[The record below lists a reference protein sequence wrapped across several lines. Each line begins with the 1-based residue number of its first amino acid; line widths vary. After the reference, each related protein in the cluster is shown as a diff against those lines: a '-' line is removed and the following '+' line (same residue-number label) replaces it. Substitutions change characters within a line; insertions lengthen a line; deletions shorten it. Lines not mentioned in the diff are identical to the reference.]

1 MPRTYNIDIDSYIGY
16 PISKGYVK
24 SKLQPMKGKPCA
36 VRINSYGGDVQTA
49 LDIRQQ
55 FIDHGQVT
63 AYIIGMTASAATIL
77 AMGARKVVM
86 SRYALML
93 VHPCSAAVSA
103 WGYYNKEELAKAIEQ
118 LRKTQ
123 ADLKT
128 LDRVVASIYAA
139 KVGAHNAGS
148 MAALMQEARWIGA
161 EEALHLGLIDE
172 IDPDEQQPDPAK
184 VPMTDAQRE
193 HIVACGLPVP
203 TFGMATESTEDE
215 STEDESTEAESAE
228 GESAEAESAEGKSAE
243 AESAEDNATN
253 AGNTPHTT
261 TEQQMR
267 KSIGEAV
274 RNFFETIFARAAKP
288 SCAAKPADA
297 KPQGEAKPQGA
308 AAATT
313 DDKPHNT
320 NTPIM
325 NTQTLTPA
333 TLCAKFGVAQFTAT
347 DGKVTFTI
355 EQIDALE
362 KVIKALDDE
371 KNEAEAKLN
380 AADGDTTAS
389 AKPSTEPDEGTA
401 LPGAEACDFYR
412 KYGSLI

>member
-1 MPRTYNIDIDSYIGY
+1 MPRTYHIDIDSYIGY
-16 PISKGYVK
+16 PISKGYIK

-93 VHPCSAAVSA
+93 VHPCSAAVTA

-139 KVGAHNAGS
+139 KVGEHNAGS

-184 VPMTDAQRE
+184 EPMTDAQRE

-203 TFGMATESTEDE
+203 TFGMATESTEAE
-215 STEDESTEAESAE
+215 STEPESTVANIA
-228 GESAEAESAEGKSAE
+228 
-243 AESAEDNATN
+243 N
-253 AGNTPHTT
+253 AGHT

-274 RNFFETIFARAAKP
+274 RDFFETIFARAAKP
-288 SCAAKPADA
+288 SCAAKPA
-297 KPQGEAKPQGA
+297 EAKPQGA

-325 NTQTLTPA
+325 NTQALTPA
-333 TLCAKFGVAQFTAT
+333 TLCAKLGVAHFTAT
-347 DGKVTFTI
+347 DGKVTFTTK
-355 EQIDALE
+355 QIDALE
-362 KVIKALDDE
+362 KVLKALDDE

-380 AADGDTTAS
+380 ATDGDTTNS

>member
-1 MPRTYNIDIDSYIGY
+1 MPRTYHIDIDSYIGY

-93 VHPCSAAVSA
+93 VHPCSTAVST
-103 WGYYNKEELAKAIEQ
+103 WGYYNKEELAKAIEG
-118 LRKTQ
+118 LRKAQT
-123 ADLKT
+123 DLKT

-139 KVGAHNAGS
+139 KVGDSNVGK
-148 MAALMQEARWIGA
+148 MEALMHEARWIGA
-161 EEALHLGLIDE
+161 EEALRLGLIDE
-172 IDPDEQQPDPAK
+172 IDPDEEQPDPAK
-184 VPMTDAQRE
+184 EPMTDAQRE
-193 HIVACGLPVP
+193 HIVACGLPVS
-203 TFGMATESTEDE
+203 TFGGAAGSMAA
-215 STEDESTEAESAE
+215 ESTEAASTE
-228 GESAEAESAEGKSAE
+228 GTAAASITTT
-243 AESAEDNATN
+243 AT
-253 AGNTPHTT
+253 A

-274 RNFFETIFARAAKP
+274 RDFFETIFARAAKP
-288 SCAAKPADA
+288 SCAAKPA
-297 KPQGEAKPQGA
+297 EAKPQGA

-320 NTPIM
+320 NTPTM

-333 TLCAKFGVAQFTAT
+333 TLCAKLGVAHITAT
-347 DGKVTFTI
+347 DGKVTFTT

-380 AADGDTTAS
+380 ATDGDTTSS
-389 AKPSTEPDEGTA
+389 AKPSTEADEGTA

>member
-1 MPRTYNIDIDSYIGY
+1 MPRTYHIDIDSYIGY

-24 SKLQPMKGKPCA
+24 SKLQPMKGKPCT

-93 VHPCSAAVSA
+93 VHPCSAGVSE
-103 WGYYNKEELAKAIEQ
+103 WGYYNKEELAKAIEG

-139 KVGAHNAGS
+139 KVGDSNADS
-148 MAALMQEARWIGA
+148 MAALMHEARWIGA
-161 EEALHLGLIDE
+161 EEALRLGLIDE
-172 IDPDEQQPDPAK
+172 IDPDEEQPDPAK
-184 VPMTDAQRE
+184 EPMTDAQRE

-203 TFGMATESTEDE
+203 TFSTTTANTNTSTASITTTAT
-215 STEDESTEAESAE
+215 A
-228 GESAEAESAEGKSAE
+228 
-243 AESAEDNATN
+243 
-253 AGNTPHTT
+253 

-267 KSIGEAV
+267 KTIGEAV
-274 RNFFETIFARAAKP
+274 RDFFETIFARAAKP
-288 SCAAKPADA
+288 SCAAKP
-297 KPQGEAKPQGA
+297 QGA
-308 AAATT
+308 AAA
-313 DDKPHNT
+313 DDKLHNT
-320 NTPIM
+320 NTPTM
-325 NTQTLTPA
+325 NTKTLTPA
-333 TLCAKFGVAQFTAT
+333 TLCAKLGVAHITAT
-347 DGKVTFTI
+347 DGKVTFTT

-371 KNEAEAKLN
+371 KNEAEAALN
-380 AADGDTTAS
+380 STDGDTTGS
-389 AKPSTEPDEGTA
+389 AKPSTEADEGTA

>member
-1 MPRTYNIDIDSYIGY
+1 MPRTYHIDIDSYIGY

-24 SKLQPMKGKPCA
+24 SKLQPLKGKPCT

-93 VHPCSAAVSA
+93 VHPCSTAVTN
-103 WGYYNKEELAKAIEQ
+103 WGYYNKEELAKAIER
-118 LRKTQ
+118 LRKAQ

-139 KVGAHNAGS
+139 KVGDSNVGK
-148 MAALMQEARWIGA
+148 MEALMHEARWIGA
-161 EEALHLGLIDE
+161 EEALRLGLIDE
-172 IDPDEQQPDPAK
+172 IDPDEEQPDPAK
-184 VPMTDAQRE
+184 EPMTDAQRE

-203 TFGMATESTEDE
+203 TFNTNTASTNTNTASITTTAT
-215 STEDESTEAESAE
+215 A
-228 GESAEAESAEGKSAE
+228 
-243 AESAEDNATN
+243 
-253 AGNTPHTT
+253 
-261 TEQQMR
+261 TEQQMP
-267 KSIGEAV
+267 KTIGEAV
-274 RNFFETIFARAAKP
+274 RDFFETIFARAAKP
-288 SCAAKPADA
+288 SCAAKSAEA
-297 KPQGEAKPQGA
+297 EPQGEA
-308 AAATT
+308 AATA

-333 TLCAKFGVAQFTAT
+333 TLCAKLGVAHITAT
-347 DGKVTFTI
+347 DGKVTFTT

-362 KVIKALDDE
+362 KAIKALEDE

-380 AADGDTTAS
+380 ATDGDTTGS
-389 AKPSTEPDEGTA
+389 AKPSTEADEGTA

>member
-1 MPRTYNIDIDSYIGY
+1 
-16 PISKGYVK
+16 
-24 SKLQPMKGKPCA
+24 MKGKPCT

-93 VHPCSAAVSA
+93 VHPCSAAVTN
-103 WGYYNKEELAKAIEQ
+103 WGYYNKEELAKAIER

-123 ADLKT
+123 TDLKT

-139 KVGAHNAGS
+139 KVGDSNVGK
-148 MAALMQEARWIGA
+148 MEALMHEARWIGA
-161 EEALHLGLIDE
+161 EEALRLGLIDE
-172 IDPDEQQPDPAK
+172 IDPDEEQPDPAK
-184 VPMTDAQRE
+184 EPMTDAQRE

-203 TFGMATESTEDE
+203 TFGMSAESMAA
-215 STEDESTEAESAE
+215 ESTEAGSTE
-228 GESAEAESAEGKSAE
+228 GTAA
-243 AESAEDNATN
+243 ATI
-253 AGNTPHTT
+253 TT
-261 TEQQMR
+261 TATATEQQMR
-267 KSIGEAV
+267 KTIGEAV
-274 RNFFETIFARAAKP
+274 RDFFETIFARAAKP
-288 SCAAKPADA
+288 SCAAKPA
-297 KPQGEAKPQGA
+297 EAKPQGA

-333 TLCAKFGVAQFTAT
+333 TLCAKLGVAHITAT
-347 DGKVTFTI
+347 DGKVTFTT

-380 AADGDTTAS
+380 ATDGDTTGS
-389 AKPSTEPDEGTA
+389 AKPSTEADEGTA
-401 LPGAEACDFYR
+401 LPGAEACEFYR

>member
-1 MPRTYNIDIDSYIGY
+1 MPRTYHIDIDSYIGY

-93 VHPCSAAVSA
+93 VHPCSASVST
-103 WGYYNKEELAKAIEQ
+103 WGYYNKEELAKAIEG

-123 ADLKT
+123 TDLKT

-139 KVGAHNAGS
+139 KVGDSNVGK
-148 MAALMQEARWIGA
+148 MEALMHEARWIGA
-161 EEALHLGLIDE
+161 EEALRLGLIDE

-184 VPMTDAQRE
+184 EPMTDAQRE

-203 TFGMATESTEDE
+203 TFNTNTASTNTATT
-215 STEDESTEAESAE
+215 
-228 GESAEAESAEGKSAE
+228 
-243 AESAEDNATN
+243 ATT
-253 AGNTPHTT
+253 ATAS
-261 TEQQMR
+261 EQQMR
-267 KSIGEAV
+267 KTIGEAV
-274 RNFFETIFARAAKP
+274 RDFFETIFARAAKP
-288 SCAAKPADA
+288 
-297 KPQGEAKPQGA
+297 

-313 DDKPHNT
+313 PDSKQQQVT

-325 NTQTLTPA
+325 NTKTLTPA
-333 TLCAKFGVAQFTAT
+333 TLCAKLGVAHFTAT
-347 DGKVTFTI
+347 DGKVTFTT

-380 AADGDTTAS
+380 ATDGDTTNS

>member
-86 SRYALML
+86 SRYALMR
-93 VHPCSAAVSA
+93 VHPCSAAVSTG
-103 WGYYNKEELAKAIEQ
+103 GYYNKEELAKAIDK
-118 LRKTQ
+118 LRNTQ

-139 KVGAHNAGS
+139 KVGEHNAGS
-148 MAALMQEARWIGA
+148 MEALMHEARWIGA
-161 EEALHLGLIDE
+161 EEALRLGLIDE
-172 IDPDEQQPDPAK
+172 IDPDEEQPDPAK
-184 VPMTDAQRE
+184 EPMTDAQRE

-203 TFGMATESTEDE
+203 TFGMATESTEAE
-215 STEDESTEAESAE
+215 STEPESTVADIA
-228 GESAEAESAEGKSAE
+228 
-243 AESAEDNATN
+243 N
-253 AGNTPHTT
+253 AGHTS
-261 TEQQMR
+261 EQQMR

-274 RNFFETIFARAAKP
+274 RDFFETIFARAAKP
-288 SCAAKPADA
+288 SCAAKPA
-297 KPQGEAKPQGA
+297 EAKPQGT

-333 TLCAKFGVAQFTAT
+333 TLCAKLGVAQFTAT
-347 DGKVTFTI
+347 DGKVTFTS

-380 AADGDTTAS
+380 ATDGDTTGS

>member
-93 VHPCSAAVSA
+93 VHPCSAAVST

-203 TFGMATESTEDE
+203 TFGMEAESTEDENTEAESTEDE
-215 STEDESTEAESAE
+215 STEDGNTE
-228 GESAEAESAEGKSAE
+228 GT
-243 AESAEDNATN
+243 ATN

-274 RNFFETIFARAAKP
+274 RDFFETIFARAAKP
-288 SCAAKPADA
+288 SCAAKSAEA
-297 KPQGEAKPQGA
+297 KPQGDAKPQGA

-320 NTPIM
+320 NNPVM

-333 TLCAKFGVAQFTAT
+333 TLCAKLGVAQLTAT
-347 DGKVTFTI
+347 DGKVTFTT

-362 KVIKALDDE
+362 KVIKALDDA
-371 KNEAEAKLN
+371 KADAEAKLN
-380 AADGDTTAS
+380 ATDGDTTNS
-389 AKPSTEPDEGTA
+389 AKPTTEDDEDTA

>member
-1 MPRTYNIDIDSYIGY
+1 MPRTYHIDIDSYIGY

-24 SKLQPMKGKPCA
+24 SKLQPLKGKPCT

-93 VHPCSAAVSA
+93 VHPCSTAVTN
-103 WGYYNKEELAKAIEQ
+103 WGYYNKEELAKAIEK
-118 LRKTQ
+118 LRKAQ

-139 KVGAHNAGS
+139 KVGDSNVGK
-148 MAALMQEARWIGA
+148 MEALMHEARWIGA
-161 EEALHLGLIDE
+161 EEALRLGLIDE
-172 IDPDEQQPDPAK
+172 IDPDEEQPDPAK
-184 VPMTDAQRE
+184 EPMTDAQRE

-203 TFGMATESTEDE
+203 TFNTNTASTNTNTASITTTAT
-215 STEDESTEAESAE
+215 A
-228 GESAEAESAEGKSAE
+228 
-243 AESAEDNATN
+243 
-253 AGNTPHTT
+253 

-267 KSIGEAV
+267 KTIGEAV
-274 RNFFETIFARAAKP
+274 RDFFETIFARAAKP
-288 SCAAKPADA
+288 SCAAKSA
-297 KPQGEAKPQGA
+297 EAKPQGA
-308 AAATT
+308 AAATA
-313 DDKPHNT
+313 DYKPHNT

-333 TLCAKFGVAQFTAT
+333 TLCAKLGVAHITAT
-347 DGKVTFTI
+347 DGKVTFTT

-362 KVIKALDDE
+362 KAIKALEDE

-380 AADGDTTAS
+380 ATDGDTTGS
-389 AKPSTEPDEGTA
+389 AKPSTEADEGTA

>member
-1 MPRTYNIDIDSYIGY
+1 MPRTYHIDIDSYIGY

-24 SKLQPMKGKPCA
+24 SKLQPLKGKPCT

-77 AMGARKVVM
+77 AMGAHKVVM

-93 VHPCSAAVSA
+93 VHPCSAGVSA
-103 WGYYNKEELAKAIEQ
+103 WGYYNKEELAKAIED

-139 KVGAHNAGS
+139 KVGDSNVGK
-148 MAALMQEARWIGA
+148 MEALMHEARWIGA
-161 EEALHLGLIDE
+161 EEALRLGLIDE
-172 IDPDEQQPDPAK
+172 IDPDEEQPDPAK
-184 VPMTDAQRE
+184 EPMTDAQRE

-203 TFGMATESTEDE
+203 TFNTNTASTNTNTASITTTAT
-215 STEDESTEAESAE
+215 A
-228 GESAEAESAEGKSAE
+228 
-243 AESAEDNATN
+243 
-253 AGNTPHTT
+253 

-267 KSIGEAV
+267 KTIGEAV
-274 RNFFETIFARAAKP
+274 RDFFETIFARAAKP
-288 SCAAKPADA
+288 SCAAKPA
-297 KPQGEAKPQGA
+297 EAKPQGA
-308 AAATT
+308 AAATA

-333 TLCAKFGVAQFTAT
+333 TLCAKLGVAHITAT
-347 DGKVTFTI
+347 DGKVTFTT

-362 KVIKALDDE
+362 KAIKALEDE

-380 AADGDTTAS
+380 ATDGDTTGS
-389 AKPSTEPDEGTA
+389 AKPSTEADEGTA

>member
-1 MPRTYNIDIDSYIGY
+1 MPRTYHIDIDSYIGY

-93 VHPCSAAVSA
+93 VHPCSAAVA
-103 WGYYNKEELAKAIEQ
+103 QWGYYNKEELAKAIDK

-139 KVGAHNAGS
+139 KVGAHNADK

-161 EEALHLGLIDE
+161 EEALRLGLIDE

-184 VPMTDAQRE
+184 EPMTDAQRE

-203 TFGMATESTEDE
+203 SFGMTAESMTAA
-215 STEDESTEAESAE
+215 STEAGSTE
-228 GESAEAESAEGKSAE
+228 GTAASITTT
-243 AESAEDNATN
+243 AT
-253 AGNTPHTT
+253 A

-274 RNFFETIFARAAKP
+274 RDFFETIFARAAKP
-288 SCAAKPADA
+288 SCAAKPA
-297 KPQGEAKPQGA
+297 EAKPQGA
-308 AAATT
+308 AAATA
-313 DDKPHNT
+313 DDKPHHT

-325 NTQTLTPA
+325 NTKTLTPA
-333 TLCAKFGVAQFTAT
+333 TLCAKLGVAHFTAT
-347 DGKVTFTI
+347 DGKVTFTT
-355 EQIDALE
+355 EQIDELE

-380 AADGDTTAS
+380 ATDGDTTGS

>member
-16 PISKGYVK
+16 PISKGYIK
-24 SKLQPMKGKPCA
+24 SKLQPMKGKPCT

-93 VHPCSAAVSA
+93 VHPCSATVSA
-103 WGYYNKEELAKAIEQ
+103 WGYYNKEELAKAIEG

-123 ADLKT
+123 TDLKT

-139 KVGAHNAGS
+139 KVGDSNVGK
-148 MAALMQEARWIGA
+148 MEALMHEARWIGA
-161 EEALHLGLIDE
+161 EDALRLGLIDE

-184 VPMTDAQRE
+184 EPMTDAQRE

-203 TFGMATESTEDE
+203 TFGMAA
-215 STEDESTEAESAE
+215 ESTEAESTE
-228 GESAEAESAEGKSAE
+228 PESTVANIA
-243 AESAEDNATN
+243 N
-253 AGNTPHTT
+253 AGHT

-274 RNFFETIFARAAKP
+274 RVFFETIFARAAKP
-288 SCAAKPADA
+288 SCAAKPA
-297 KPQGEAKPQGA
+297 EAKPQGA

-333 TLCAKFGVAQFTAT
+333 TLCAKLGVAHITAT
-347 DGKVTFTI
+347 DGKVTFTT
-355 EQIDALE
+355 EQINALE

-380 AADGDTTAS
+380 ATDGDTTNS
-389 AKPSTEPDEGTA
+389 AKPSTEADEGTA

>member
-1 MPRTYNIDIDSYIGY
+1 MPRTYHIDIDSYIGY

-24 SKLQPMKGKPCA
+24 SKLQPMKGKPCT

-93 VHPCSAAVSA
+93 VHPCSTTVTN
-103 WGYYNKEELAKAIEQ
+103 WGYYNKEELAKAIER
-118 LRKTQ
+118 LRKAQT
-123 ADLKT
+123 DLKT

-139 KVGAHNAGS
+139 KVGDSNVDK
-148 MAALMQEARWIGA
+148 MEALMHEARWIGA
-161 EEALHLGLIDE
+161 EEALRLGLIDE
-172 IDPDEQQPDPAK
+172 IDPDEEQPDPAK
-184 VPMTDAQRE
+184 EPMTDAQRE

-203 TFGMATESTEDE
+203 TFGMTAESMAAESTEPE
-215 STEDESTEAESAE
+215 STVANIA
-228 GESAEAESAEGKSAE
+228 
-243 AESAEDNATN
+243 N
-253 AGNTPHTT
+253 AGHT

-274 RNFFETIFARAAKP
+274 RDFFETIFARAAKP
-288 SCAAKPADA
+288 SCAAKPA
-297 KPQGEAKPQGA
+297 EAKPQGA
-308 AAATT
+308 AATT
-313 DDKPHNT
+313 DDNKQHNT
-320 NTPIM
+320 NNPIM

-333 TLCAKFGVAQFTAT
+333 TLCAKLGVAQLTAT
-347 DGKVTFTI
+347 DGKVTLTT

-362 KVIKALDDE
+362 KVIKALDDA
-371 KNEAEAKLN
+371 KADAEAQLD
-380 AADGDTTAS
+380 ATDGDTTNS
-389 AKPSTEPDEGTA
+389 AKPTTEDDEDTA

>member
-24 SKLQPMKGKPCA
+24 SKLQPMKGKPCT

-93 VHPCSAAVSA
+93 VHPCSAAVST

-203 TFGMATESTEDE
+203 TFGMEAESTEDENTEAESTEDE
-215 STEDESTEAESAE
+215 STEDGNTEAT
-228 GESAEAESAEGKSAE
+228 
-243 AESAEDNATN
+243 ATN

-274 RNFFETIFARAAKP
+274 RDFFETIFARAAKP
-288 SCAAKPADA
+288 SCAAKSAEA
-297 KPQGEAKPQGA
+297 KPQGDAKPQGA

-320 NTPIM
+320 NNPVM

-333 TLCAKFGVAQFTAT
+333 TLCAKLGVAQLTAT
-347 DGKVTFTI
+347 DGKVTFTT

-362 KVIKALDDE
+362 KVIKALDDA
-371 KNEAEAKLN
+371 KADAEAKLD
-380 AADGDTTAS
+380 ATDGDTTNS
-389 AKPSTEPDEGTA
+389 AKPTTEDDEGTA

>member
-1 MPRTYNIDIDSYIGY
+1 MPRTYHIDIDSYIGY

-24 SKLQPMKGKPCA
+24 SKLQPLKGKPCT

-93 VHPCSAAVSA
+93 VHPCSAGVLK
-103 WGYYNKEELAKAIEQ
+103 WGYYNKEELANAIED

-139 KVGAHNAGS
+139 KVGDSNVGK
-148 MAALMQEARWIGA
+148 MEALMHEARWIGA
-161 EEALHLGLIDE
+161 EEALRLGLIDE
-172 IDPDEQQPDPAK
+172 IDPDEEQPDPAK
-184 VPMTDAQRE
+184 EPMTDAQRE

-203 TFGMATESTEDE
+203 TFNTNTASTNTNTASITTTAT
-215 STEDESTEAESAE
+215 A
-228 GESAEAESAEGKSAE
+228 
-243 AESAEDNATN
+243 
-253 AGNTPHTT
+253 

-267 KSIGEAV
+267 KTIGEAV
-274 RNFFETIFARAAKP
+274 RDFFETIFARAAKP
-288 SCAAKPADA
+288 SCAAKP
-297 KPQGEAKPQGA
+297 QGA
-308 AAATT
+308 AAATA

-325 NTQTLTPA
+325 NTQTITPA
-333 TLCAKFGVAQFTAT
+333 TLCAKLGVAHITAT
-347 DGKVTFTI
+347 DGKVTFTT

-362 KVIKALDDE
+362 KAIKALVDE

-380 AADGDTTAS
+380 ATDGDTTGS
-389 AKPSTEPDEGTA
+389 AKPSTEADEGTA
-401 LPGAEACDFYR
+401 LPRRATFTASTAASFNQ
-412 KYGSLI
+412 LINS

>member
-24 SKLQPMKGKPCA
+24 CKLQPMKGKPCA

-93 VHPCSAAVSA
+93 VHPCSAAVST
-103 WGYYNKEELAKAIEQ
+103 WGYYNKEELAKAIEG

-123 ADLKT
+123 TDLKT

-139 KVGAHNAGS
+139 KVGEHNAGS
-148 MAALMQEARWIGA
+148 MEALMHEARWIGA
-161 EEALHLGLIDE
+161 EEALRLGLIDE
-172 IDPDEQQPDPAK
+172 IDPDEEQPDPAK
-184 VPMTDAQRE
+184 EPMTDAQRE

-203 TFGMATESTEDE
+203 TFGMTA
-215 STEDESTEAESAE
+215 ESTEAESTE
-228 GESAEAESAEGKSAE
+228 PESTVANIA
-243 AESAEDNATN
+243 N
-253 AGNTPHTT
+253 AGHT

-274 RNFFETIFARAAKP
+274 RDFFETIFARAAKP
-288 SCAAKPADA
+288 SCAAKPA
-297 KPQGEAKPQGA
+297 EAKPQGA

-333 TLCAKFGVAQFTAT
+333 TLCAKLGVAHFTAT
-347 DGKVTFTI
+347 DGNVTFTT

-380 AADGDTTAS
+380 ATDGDTTGS
-389 AKPSTEPDEGTA
+389 AKPSTEADEGTA

>member
-1 MPRTYNIDIDSYIGY
+1 MPRTYHIDIDSYIGY

-24 SKLQPMKGKPCA
+24 SKLQPMKGKPCT

-93 VHPCSAAVSA
+93 VHPCSAGVSE
-103 WGYYNKEELAKAIEQ
+103 WGYYNKEELAKAIEG

-139 KVGAHNAGS
+139 KVGDSNADS
-148 MAALMQEARWIGA
+148 MAALMHEARWIGA
-161 EEALHLGLIDE
+161 EEALRLGLIDE
-172 IDPDEQQPDPAK
+172 IDPDEEQPDPAK
-184 VPMTDAQRE
+184 EPMTDAQRE

-203 TFGMATESTEDE
+203 TFSTTTANTNTSTASITTTAT
-215 STEDESTEAESAE
+215 A
-228 GESAEAESAEGKSAE
+228 
-243 AESAEDNATN
+243 
-253 AGNTPHTT
+253 

-267 KSIGEAV
+267 KTIGEAA
-274 RNFFETIFARAAKP
+274 RDFFETIFARAAKP
-288 SCAAKPADA
+288 SCAAKP
-297 KPQGEAKPQGA
+297 QGA
-308 AAATT
+308 AAA

-320 NTPIM
+320 NTQTM
-325 NTQTLTPA
+325 NTKTLTPA
-333 TLCAKFGVAQFTAT
+333 TLCAKLGVAHITAT
-347 DGKVTFTI
+347 DGKVTFTT

-371 KNEAEAKLN
+371 KNEAEAALN
-380 AADGDTTAS
+380 STDGDTTGS
-389 AKPSTEPDEGTA
+389 AKPSTEADEGTA

-412 KYGSLI
+412 KYGFLI

>member
-203 TFGMATESTEDE
+203 TFGMEAENTEDESTEAE
-215 STEDESTEAESAE
+215 STEDESTEAP
-228 GESAEAESAEGKSAE
+228 
-243 AESAEDNATN
+243 ATN

-261 TEQQMR
+261 PEQQMR

-274 RNFFETIFARAAKP
+274 RDFFETIFARAAKP
-288 SCAAKPADA
+288 SCAAKPA
-297 KPQGEAKPQGA
+297 EAKPQGA

-333 TLCAKFGVAQFTAT
+333 TLCAKLGVAQLTAT
-347 DGKVTFTI
+347 DGKVTLTT
-355 EQIDALE
+355 EQIEALE
-362 KVIKALDDE
+362 KVIKALDDA
-371 KNEAEAKLN
+371 KADAEAQLD
-380 AADGDTTAS
+380 ATDGDTTNS
-389 AKPSTEPDEGTA
+389 AKPTTEDDEETA

>member
-1 MPRTYNIDIDSYIGY
+1 MPRTYHIDIDSYIGY

-24 SKLQPMKGKPCA
+24 SKLQPLKGKPCA

-93 VHPCSAAVSA
+93 VHPCSTAVTN
-103 WGYYNKEELAKAIEQ
+103 WGYYNKEELAKAIEK
-118 LRKTQ
+118 LRKAQ

-139 KVGAHNAGS
+139 KVGDSNVGK
-148 MAALMQEARWIGA
+148 MEALMHEARWIGA
-161 EEALHLGLIDE
+161 EEALRLGLIDE
-172 IDPDEQQPDPAK
+172 IDPDEEQPDPAK
-184 VPMTDAQRE
+184 EPMTDAQRE

-203 TFGMATESTEDE
+203 TFNTNTASTNTNTASITTTAT
-215 STEDESTEAESAE
+215 A
-228 GESAEAESAEGKSAE
+228 
-243 AESAEDNATN
+243 
-253 AGNTPHTT
+253 
-261 TEQQMR
+261 TEQQMP
-267 KSIGEAV
+267 KTIGEAV
-274 RNFFETIFARAAKP
+274 RDFFETIFARAAKP
-288 SCAAKPADA
+288 SCAAKSAEA
-297 KPQGEAKPQGA
+297 EPQGEA
-308 AAATT
+308 AATAE
-313 DDKPHNT
+313 DKPHNT

-333 TLCAKFGVAQFTAT
+333 TLCAKLGVAHITAT
-347 DGKVTFTI
+347 DGKVTFTT

-362 KVIKALDDE
+362 KAIKALEDE

-380 AADGDTTAS
+380 AADGDTTGS
-389 AKPSTEPDEGTA
+389 AKPSTEADEGTA

>member
-24 SKLQPMKGKPCA
+24 CKLQPMKGKPCA

-93 VHPCSAAVSA
+93 VHPCSAAVST
-103 WGYYNKEELAKAIEQ
+103 WGYYNKEELAKAIEG

-123 ADLKT
+123 TDLKT

-139 KVGAHNAGS
+139 KVGEHNAGS
-148 MAALMQEARWIGA
+148 MEALMHEARWIGA
-161 EEALHLGLIDE
+161 EEALRLGLIDE
-172 IDPDEQQPDPAK
+172 IDPDEEQPDPAK
-184 VPMTDAQRE
+184 EPMTDAQRE

-203 TFGMATESTEDE
+203 TFGMTA
-215 STEDESTEAESAE
+215 ESTEAESTE
-228 GESAEAESAEGKSAE
+228 PESTVANIA
-243 AESAEDNATN
+243 N
-253 AGNTPHTT
+253 AGHT

-267 KSIGEAV
+267 KTIGEAV
-274 RNFFETIFARAAKP
+274 RDFFETIFARAAKP
-288 SCAAKPADA
+288 SCAAKPA
-297 KPQGEAKPQGA
+297 EAKPQGA

-333 TLCAKFGVAQFTAT
+333 TLCAKLGVAHITAT
-347 DGKVTFTI
+347 DGKVTFTT

-380 AADGDTTAS
+380 ATDGDTTNS
-389 AKPSTEPDEGTA
+389 AKPSTEADEGTA

>member
-24 SKLQPMKGKPCA
+24 SKLQPMKGKPCT

-93 VHPCSAAVSA
+93 VHPCSAAVSK
-103 WGYYNKEELAKAIEQ
+103 WGYYNKEELAKAIED

-203 TFGMATESTEDE
+203 TFGMEA
-215 STEDESTEAESAE
+215 ESTEAEST
-228 GESAEAESAEGKSAE
+228 EAESTEGTT
-243 AESAEDNATN
+243 ATN

-274 RNFFETIFARAAKP
+274 RDFFETIFARAAKP
-288 SCAAKPADA
+288 SCAAKPA
-297 KPQGEAKPQGA
+297 EAKPQGA

-313 DDKPHNT
+313 ADKPHNT
-320 NTPIM
+320 NNPVM

-333 TLCAKFGVAQFTAT
+333 TLCAKLGVAQLTAT
-347 DGKVTFTI
+347 DGKVTLTT

-380 AADGDTTAS
+380 ATDGDTTGS
-389 AKPSTEPDEGTA
+389 VKPSTEADEGTA

>member
-1 MPRTYNIDIDSYIGY
+1 MPRTYHIDIDSYIGY

-24 SKLQPMKGKPCA
+24 SKLQPLKGKPCA

-93 VHPCSAAVSA
+93 VHPCSAGVSK
-103 WGYYNKEELAKAIEQ
+103 WGYYNKEELAQAIED

-139 KVGAHNAGS
+139 KVGDSNVGK
-148 MAALMQEARWIGA
+148 MEALMHEARWIGA
-161 EEALHLGLIDE
+161 EEALRLGLIDE
-172 IDPDEQQPDPAK
+172 IDPDEEQPDPAK
-184 VPMTDAQRE
+184 EPMTDAQRE

-203 TFGMATESTEDE
+203 TFNTNTASTNTNTASITTTAT
-215 STEDESTEAESAE
+215 A
-228 GESAEAESAEGKSAE
+228 
-243 AESAEDNATN
+243 
-253 AGNTPHTT
+253 
-261 TEQQMR
+261 TEQQMP
-267 KSIGEAV
+267 KTIGEAV
-274 RNFFETIFARAAKP
+274 RDFFETIFARAAKP
-288 SCAAKPADA
+288 SCAAKSAEA
-297 KPQGEAKPQGA
+297 EPQGEA
-308 AAATT
+308 AATA

-333 TLCAKFGVAQFTAT
+333 TLCAKLGVAHITAT
-347 DGKVTFTI
+347 DGKVTFTT

-362 KVIKALDDE
+362 KAIKALEDE

-380 AADGDTTAS
+380 AADGDTTGS
-389 AKPSTEPDEGTA
+389 AKPSTEADEGTA

>member
-1 MPRTYNIDIDSYIGY
+1 MPRTYHIDIDSYIGY

-24 SKLQPMKGKPCA
+24 CKLQPMKGKPCN

-93 VHPCSAAVSA
+93 VHPCSAGVSA
-103 WGYYNKEELAKAIEQ
+103 WGYYNKEELAKAIEG

-123 ADLKT
+123 TDLKT

-139 KVGAHNAGS
+139 KVGDSNVGK
-148 MAALMQEARWIGA
+148 MEALMHEARWIGA
-161 EEALHLGLIDE
+161 EEALRLGLIDE

-203 TFGMATESTEDE
+203 SFGMAAGSMTAGSTEDE
-215 STEDESTEAESAE
+215 NTEADNSAV
-228 GESAEAESAEGKSAE
+228 
-243 AESAEDNATN
+243 
-253 AGNTPHTT
+253 NTVANTT

-274 RNFFETIFARAAKP
+274 RDFFETIFARAAKP
-288 SCAAKPADA
+288 SCAAKP
-297 KPQGEAKPQGA
+297 QGA
-308 AAATT
+308 AAAAT
-313 DDKPHNT
+313 DSKQQHSN
-320 NTPIM
+320 NPIM

-333 TLCAKFGVAQFTAT
+333 TLCAKLGVAHITAT
-347 DGKVTFTI
+347 DGKVTFTT

-362 KVIKALDDE
+362 KVIKALDDA
-371 KNEAEAKLN
+371 KADAEAKLN
-380 AADGDTTAS
+380 AADGDTTGS
-389 AKPSTEPDEGTA
+389 AKPSTEADEGTA

-412 KYGSLI
+412 KFGSLI

>member
-1 MPRTYNIDIDSYIGY
+1 MPRTYHIDIDSYIGY

-24 SKLQPMKGKPCA
+24 SKLQPMKGKPCT

-93 VHPCSAAVSA
+93 VHPCSAGVSA
-103 WGYYNKEELAKAIEQ
+103 WGYYNKEELAKAIERM
-118 LRKTQ
+118 RKTQ

-139 KVGAHNAGS
+139 KVGDSNVGK
-148 MAALMQEARWIGA
+148 MEALMHEARWIGA
-161 EEALHLGLIDE
+161 EEALRLGLIDE

-184 VPMTDAQRE
+184 EPMTDAQRE

-203 TFGMATESTEDE
+203 TFGMAAESMTAA
-215 STEDESTEAESAE
+215 STEAGSTE
-228 GESAEAESAEGKSAE
+228 GTA
-243 AESAEDNATN
+243 ATI
-253 AGNTPHTT
+253 TT
-261 TEQQMR
+261 TATATEQQMR

-274 RNFFETIFARAAKP
+274 RVFFETIFARAAKP
-288 SCAAKPADA
+288 SCAAKP
-297 KPQGEAKPQGA
+297 QGA
-308 AAATT
+308 AAATD
-313 DDKPHNT
+313 DDKQHHT
-320 NTPIM
+320 NTPTM
-325 NTQTLTPA
+325 NTKTLTPA
-333 TLCAKFGVAQFTAT
+333 TLCAKLGVAHITAT
-347 DGKVTFTI
+347 DGKVTFTT
-355 EQIDALE
+355 EQIDELE

-380 AADGDTTAS
+380 ATDGDTTGS
-389 AKPSTEPDEGTA
+389 AKPSTEADEGTA

>member
-1 MPRTYNIDIDSYIGY
+1 MPRTYHIDIDSYIGY

-24 SKLQPMKGKPCA
+24 SKLQPLKGKPCT

-77 AMGARKVVM
+77 AMGAHKVVM

-93 VHPCSAAVSA
+93 VHPCSTAVTN
-103 WGYYNKEELAKAIEQ
+103 WGYYNKEELAKAIER

-139 KVGAHNAGS
+139 KVGDSNVGK
-148 MAALMQEARWIGA
+148 MEALMHEARWIGA
-161 EEALHLGLIDE
+161 EEALRLGLIDE
-172 IDPDEQQPDPAK
+172 IDPDEEQPDPAK
-184 VPMTDAQRE
+184 EPMTDAQRE

-203 TFGMATESTEDE
+203 TFNTNTASTNTNTASITTTAT
-215 STEDESTEAESAE
+215 A
-228 GESAEAESAEGKSAE
+228 
-243 AESAEDNATN
+243 
-253 AGNTPHTT
+253 

-267 KSIGEAV
+267 KTIGEAV
-274 RNFFETIFARAAKP
+274 RDFFETIFARAAKP
-288 SCAAKPADA
+288 SCAAKPA
-297 KPQGEAKPQGA
+297 EAKPQGA

-313 DDKPHNT
+313 DYKPHNT

-333 TLCAKFGVAQFTAT
+333 TLCAKLGVAHITAT
-347 DGKVTFTI
+347 DGKVTFTT

-362 KVIKALDDE
+362 KAIKALDDE

-380 AADGDTTAS
+380 ATDGDTTGS
-389 AKPSTEPDEGTA
+389 AKPSTEADEGTA

>member
-16 PISKGYVK
+16 PISKGYIK
-24 SKLQPMKGKPCA
+24 SKLQPMKGKPCT

-63 AYIIGMTASAATIL
+63 AYIIGMTASSATIL

-93 VHPCSAAVSA
+93 VHPCSASVSA
-103 WGYYNKEELAKAIEQ
+103 WGYYNKEELAKAIEG

-139 KVGAHNAGS
+139 KVGDSNVGK
-148 MAALMQEARWIGA
+148 MEALMQETRWIGA
-161 EEALHLGLIDE
+161 EEALRLGLIDE

-203 TFGMATESTEDE
+203 TFGMEAESTEDE
-215 STEDESTEAESAE
+215 STEDESTEDGSTEDGSTENEST
-228 GESAEAESAEGKSAE
+228 EAEST
-243 AESAEDNATN
+243 EDNATN

-274 RNFFETIFARAAKP
+274 RDFFETIFARAAKP
-288 SCAAKPADA
+288 SCAAKPQGKAKANDA
-297 KPQGEAKPQGA
+297 T
-308 AAATT
+308 ATN
-313 DDKPHNT
+313 DQQQKAT
-320 NTPIM
+320 NIM

-333 TLCAKFGVAQFTAT
+333 TLCAKLGVAQFTAT
-347 DGKVTFTI
+347 DGKVTFTT

-362 KVIKALDDE
+362 KVIKALDDA
-371 KNEAEAKLN
+371 KADAEAKLD
-380 AADGDTTAS
+380 ATDGDTTNS
-389 AKPSTEPDEGTA
+389 AKPTTEDDEDTA

>member
-1 MPRTYNIDIDSYIGY
+1 MPRTYHIDIDSYIGY

-24 SKLQPMKGKPCA
+24 SKLQPLKGKPCT

-77 AMGARKVVM
+77 AMGAHKVVM

-93 VHPCSAAVSA
+93 VHPCSTAVTN
-103 WGYYNKEELAKAIEQ
+103 WGYYNKEELAKAIEK
-118 LRKTQ
+118 LRKAQ

-139 KVGAHNAGS
+139 KVGDSNVGK
-148 MAALMQEARWIGA
+148 MEALMHEARWIGA
-161 EEALHLGLIDE
+161 EEALRLGLIDE
-172 IDPDEQQPDPAK
+172 IDPDEEQPDPAK
-184 VPMTDAQRE
+184 EPMTDAQRE

-203 TFGMATESTEDE
+203 TFGMAAGSMEA
-215 STEDESTEAESAE
+215 ESTEAAST
-228 GESAEAESAEGKSAE
+228 EAPAASITTT
-243 AESAEDNATN
+243 AT
-253 AGNTPHTT
+253 A

-267 KSIGEAV
+267 KTIGEAV
-274 RNFFETIFARAAKP
+274 RDFFETIFARAAKP
-288 SCAAKPADA
+288 SCA
-297 KPQGEAKPQGA
+297 AKPQGA

-333 TLCAKFGVAQFTAT
+333 TLCAKLGVAHITAT
-347 DGKVTFTI
+347 DGKVTFTT

-362 KVIKALDDE
+362 KAIKALEDE

-380 AADGDTTAS
+380 ATDGDTTGS
-389 AKPSTEPDEGTA
+389 AKPSTEADEGTA

>member
-1 MPRTYNIDIDSYIGY
+1 MPRTYHIDIDSYIGY

-24 SKLQPMKGKPCA
+24 SKLQPLKGKPCT

-93 VHPCSAAVSA
+93 VHPCSTAVTN
-103 WGYYNKEELAKAIEQ
+103 WGYYNKEELAEAIEK

-139 KVGAHNAGS
+139 KVGDSNVGK
-148 MAALMQEARWIGA
+148 MEALMHEARWIGA
-161 EEALHLGLIDE
+161 EEALRLGLIDE
-172 IDPDEQQPDPAK
+172 IDPDEEQPDPAK
-184 VPMTDAQRE
+184 EPMTDAQRE

-203 TFGMATESTEDE
+203 TFNTNTASTNTNTASITTTAT
-215 STEDESTEAESAE
+215 A
-228 GESAEAESAEGKSAE
+228 
-243 AESAEDNATN
+243 
-253 AGNTPHTT
+253 

-267 KSIGEAV
+267 KTIGEAV
-274 RNFFETIFARAAKP
+274 RDFFETIFARAAKP
-288 SCAAKPADA
+288 SCAAKSA
-297 KPQGEAKPQGA
+297 EAKPQGA
-308 AAATT
+308 AAATA

-333 TLCAKFGVAQFTAT
+333 TLCAKLGVAHITAT
-347 DGKVTFTI
+347 DGKVTFTT

-362 KVIKALDDE
+362 KAIKALEDE

-380 AADGDTTAS
+380 ATDGDTTGS
-389 AKPSTEPDEGTA
+389 AKPSTEADEGTA

>member
-1 MPRTYNIDIDSYIGY
+1 MPRTYHIDIDSYIGY

-93 VHPCSAAVSA
+93 VHPCSAGVSA
-103 WGYYNKEELAKAIEQ
+103 WGYYNKEELAKAIEG

-139 KVGAHNAGS
+139 KVGNGNADS
-148 MAALMQEARWIGA
+148 MAALMKEARWIGA
-161 EEALHLGLIDE
+161 EEALRLGLIDE

-184 VPMTDAQRE
+184 EPMTDAQRE

-203 TFGMATESTEDE
+203 SFGMTAESMTAA
-215 STEDESTEAESAE
+215 STEAGSTE
-228 GESAEAESAEGKSAE
+228 GTA
-243 AESAEDNATN
+243 ATI
-253 AGNTPHTT
+253 TT
-261 TEQQMR
+261 TATATEQQMR

-274 RNFFETIFARAAKP
+274 RVFFETIFARAAKP
-288 SCAAKPADA
+288 SCAAKP
-297 KPQGEAKPQGA
+297 QGA
-308 AAATT
+308 AAATA

-320 NTPIM
+320 PIM
-325 NTQTLTPA
+325 NTKTLTPA
-333 TLCAKFGVAQFTAT
+333 TLCAKLGVAHFTAT
-347 DGKVTFTI
+347 DGKVTFTT

-362 KVIKALDDE
+362 KVIKALDDD
-371 KNEAEAKLN
+371 KNEAEAAL
-380 AADGDTTAS
+380 AATDGDTTDS

>member
-1 MPRTYNIDIDSYIGY
+1 MPRTYHIDIDSYIGY

-24 SKLQPMKGKPCA
+24 SKLQPLKGRPCT

-63 AYIIGMTASAATIL
+63 AYIIGMTASAAAIL

-93 VHPCSAAVSA
+93 VHPCSAAVTN
-103 WGYYNKEELAKAIEQ
+103 WGYYNKEELAKAIER

-123 ADLKT
+123 TDLKT

-139 KVGAHNAGS
+139 KVGDSNVGK
-148 MAALMQEARWIGA
+148 MEALMHEARWIGA
-161 EEALHLGLIDE
+161 EEALRLGLIDE

-184 VPMTDAQRE
+184 KPMTDAQRE

-203 TFGMATESTEDE
+203 TFGMAAENTEAASTEG
-215 STEDESTEAESAE
+215 TAA
-228 GESAEAESAEGKSAE
+228 
-243 AESAEDNATN
+243 ATI
-253 AGNTPHTT
+253 TT
-261 TEQQMR
+261 TATATEQQMR
-267 KSIGEAV
+267 KTIGEAV
-274 RNFFETIFARAAKP
+274 RDFFETIFARAAKP
-288 SCAAKPADA
+288 SCAAKPA
-297 KPQGEAKPQGA
+297 EAKPQGA
-308 AAATT
+308 AAATA
-313 DDKPHNT
+313 DDKSHNT

-333 TLCAKFGVAQFTAT
+333 TLCAKLGVAHITAT
-347 DGKVTFTI
+347 DGKVTFTT

-380 AADGDTTAS
+380 ATDGDTTGS

-401 LPGAEACDFYR
+401 LPGAEACEFYR

>member
-103 WGYYNKEELAKAIEQ
+103 WGYYNKEELAKAIER

-203 TFGMATESTEDE
+203 TFGM
-215 STEDESTEAESAE
+215 EDESTEAN
-228 GESAEAESAEGKSAE
+228 
-243 AESAEDNATN
+243 NATN

-274 RNFFETIFARAAKP
+274 RDFFETIFARAAKP
-288 SCAAKPADA
+288 SCAAKPA
-297 KPQGEAKPQGA
+297 EAKPQGT

-333 TLCAKFGVAQFTAT
+333 TLCAKLGVAQLTAT
-347 DGKVTFTI
+347 DGKVTLTT
-355 EQIDALE
+355 EQIEALE
-362 KVIKALDDE
+362 KVIKALDDA
-371 KNEAEAKLN
+371 KADAEAKL
-380 AADGDTTAS
+380 AATDGDTTNS
-389 AKPSTEPDEGTA
+389 AKPTTEDDEDTA

>member
-1 MPRTYNIDIDSYIGY
+1 MPRTYHIDIDSYIGY

-93 VHPCSAAVSA
+93 VHPCSAGVSA
-103 WGYYNKEELAKAIEQ
+103 WGYYNKEELAKAIEG

-139 KVGAHNAGS
+139 KVGDSNVGK
-148 MAALMQEARWIGA
+148 MEALMHEARWIGA
-161 EEALHLGLIDE
+161 EEALRLGLIDE

-184 VPMTDAQRE
+184 EPMTDAQRE

-203 TFGMATESTEDE
+203 TFNTNTASTNTSTATI
-215 STEDESTEAESAE
+215 
-228 GESAEAESAEGKSAE
+228 
-243 AESAEDNATN
+243 
-253 AGNTPHTT
+253 TT
-261 TEQQMR
+261 TATASDQQMR

-274 RNFFETIFARAAKP
+274 RDFFETIFARAAKP
-288 SCAAKPADA
+288 SCAAKP
-297 KPQGEAKPQGA
+297 QGA
-308 AAATT
+308 AAATA
-313 DDKPHNT
+313 DDKPHHT

-325 NTQTLTPA
+325 NTKTLTPA
-333 TLCAKFGVAQFTAT
+333 TLCAKLGVAQLTAT
-347 DGKVTFTI
+347 DGKVTFTT
-355 EQIDALE
+355 EQIEALE

-371 KNEAEAKLN
+371 KNEAEANLN
-380 AADGDTTAS
+380 AADGDTTGS
-389 AKPSTEPDEGTA
+389 AKPSTEADEGTA

>member
-1 MPRTYNIDIDSYIGY
+1 MPRTYHIDIDSYIGY

-24 SKLQPMKGKPCA
+24 CKLQPLKGKPCA

-93 VHPCSAAVSA
+93 VHPCSTGVSA
-103 WGYYNKEELAKAIEQ
+103 WGYYNKEELAKAIEG

-123 ADLKT
+123 ADLQT

-139 KVGAHNAGS
+139 KVGDSNVGK
-148 MAALMQEARWIGA
+148 MEALMHEARWIGA
-161 EEALHLGLIDE
+161 EEALRLGLIDE
-172 IDPDEQQPDPAK
+172 IDPDEEQPDPAK
-184 VPMTDAQRE
+184 EPMTDAQRE

-203 TFGMATESTEDE
+203 TFGMSAGSMAAG
-215 STEDESTEAESAE
+215 STEAAST
-228 GESAEAESAEGKSAE
+228 EATAA
-243 AESAEDNATN
+243 ATI
-253 AGNTPHTT
+253 TT
-261 TEQQMR
+261 TATATEQQMR
-267 KSIGEAV
+267 KTIGEAV
-274 RNFFETIFARAAKP
+274 RDFFETIFARAAKP
-288 SCAAKPADA
+288 SCAAKPAA
-297 KPQGEAKPQGA
+297 AKPQGA

-325 NTQTLTPA
+325 NTQPLTPA
-333 TLCAKFGVAQFTAT
+333 TLCAKLGVAHFTAT
-347 DGKVTFTI
+347 DGKVTFTT

-380 AADGDTTAS
+380 ATDGDTTGS
-389 AKPSTEPDEGTA
+389 AKPSTEADEGTA

-412 KYGSLI
+412 KFGSLI

>member
-1 MPRTYNIDIDSYIGY
+1 MPRTYHIDIDSYIGY
-16 PISKGYVK
+16 PISKGYIK
-24 SKLQPMKGKPCA
+24 SKLQPLKGKPCT

-93 VHPCSAAVSA
+93 VHPCSDWVSK
-103 WGYYNKEELAKAIEQ
+103 WGYYNKEELAKAIED

-139 KVGAHNAGS
+139 KVGDSNVGK
-148 MAALMQEARWIGA
+148 MEALMHEARWIGA
-161 EEALHLGLIDE
+161 EEALRLGLIDE
-172 IDPDEQQPDPAK
+172 IDPDEEQPDPAK
-184 VPMTDAQRE
+184 EPMTDAQRE

-203 TFGMATESTEDE
+203 TFNTDTASTNTNTASITTTAT
-215 STEDESTEAESAE
+215 A
-228 GESAEAESAEGKSAE
+228 
-243 AESAEDNATN
+243 
-253 AGNTPHTT
+253 

-267 KSIGEAV
+267 KTIGEAV
-274 RNFFETIFARAAKP
+274 RDFFETIFARAAKP
-288 SCAAKPADA
+288 SCAAKSA
-297 KPQGEAKPQGA
+297 EAKPQGA

-333 TLCAKFGVAQFTAT
+333 TLCAKLGVAHITAT
-347 DGKVTFTI
+347 DGKVTFTT

-362 KVIKALDDE
+362 KAIKALEDE

-380 AADGDTTAS
+380 ATDGDTTGS
-389 AKPSTEPDEGTA
+389 AKPSTEADEGTA

>member
-1 MPRTYNIDIDSYIGY
+1 MPRTYHIDIDSYIGY

-24 SKLQPMKGKPCA
+24 SKLQPLKGKPCA

-93 VHPCSAAVSA
+93 VHPCSTAVTN
-103 WGYYNKEELAKAIEQ
+103 WGYYNKEELAKAIEK
-118 LRKTQ
+118 LRKAQ

-139 KVGAHNAGS
+139 KVGDSNVGK
-148 MAALMQEARWIGA
+148 MEALMHEARWIGA
-161 EEALHLGLIDE
+161 EEALRLGLIDE
-172 IDPDEQQPDPAK
+172 IDPDEEQPDPAK
-184 VPMTDAQRE
+184 EPMTDAQRE

-203 TFGMATESTEDE
+203 TFNTNTASTNTNTASITTTAT
-215 STEDESTEAESAE
+215 A
-228 GESAEAESAEGKSAE
+228 
-243 AESAEDNATN
+243 
-253 AGNTPHTT
+253 
-261 TEQQMR
+261 TEQQMP
-267 KSIGEAV
+267 KTIGEAV
-274 RNFFETIFARAAKP
+274 RDFFETIFARAAKP
-288 SCAAKPADA
+288 SCAAKSAEA
-297 KPQGEAKPQGA
+297 EPQGEA
-308 AAATT
+308 AATA

-333 TLCAKFGVAQFTAT
+333 TLCAKLGVAHITAT
-347 DGKVTFTI
+347 DGKVTFTT

-362 KVIKALDDE
+362 KAIKALEDE

-380 AADGDTTAS
+380 ATDGDTTGS
-389 AKPSTEPDEGTA
+389 AKPSTEADEGTA

-412 KYGSLI
+412 KYGFLI

>member
-1 MPRTYNIDIDSYIGY
+1 MPRTYHIDIDSYIGY

-24 SKLQPMKGKPCA
+24 SKLQPLMGKPCT
-36 VRINSYGGDVQTA
+36 VRINSCGGDVQTA

-93 VHPCSAAVSA
+93 VHPCSSTVFN
-103 WGYYNKEELAKAIEQ
+103 WGYYNKEELAKAIEK
-118 LRKTQ
+118 LRKAQ

-139 KVGAHNAGS
+139 KVGDSNVGK
-148 MAALMQEARWIGA
+148 MEALMHEARWIGA
-161 EEALHLGLIDE
+161 EEALRLGLIDE
-172 IDPDEQQPDPAK
+172 IDPDEEQPDPAK
-184 VPMTDAQRE
+184 EPMTDAQRE

-203 TFGMATESTEDE
+203 TFNTNTASTNTNTASITTTAT
-215 STEDESTEAESAE
+215 A
-228 GESAEAESAEGKSAE
+228 
-243 AESAEDNATN
+243 
-253 AGNTPHTT
+253 

-267 KSIGEAV
+267 KTIGEAV
-274 RNFFETIFARAAKP
+274 RDFFETIFARAAKP
-288 SCAAKPADA
+288 SCAAKPA
-297 KPQGEAKPQGA
+297 EAKPQGA
-308 AAATT
+308 AAATA
-313 DDKPHNT
+313 DYKPHNT

-333 TLCAKFGVAQFTAT
+333 TLCAKLGVAHITAT
-347 DGKVTFTI
+347 DGKVTFTT

-362 KVIKALDDE
+362 KAIKALDDE

-380 AADGDTTAS
+380 ATDGDTTGS
-389 AKPSTEPDEGTA
+389 AKPSTEADEGTA

>member
-1 MPRTYNIDIDSYIGY
+1 MPRTYHIDIDSYIGY

-77 AMGARKVVM
+77 AMGAHKVVM

-93 VHPCSAAVSA
+93 VHPCSAAVTN
-103 WGYYNKEELAKAIEQ
+103 WGYYNKEELAKAIER
-118 LRKTQ
+118 LRKAQT
-123 ADLKT
+123 DLKT
-128 LDRVVASIYAA
+128 LDRVVASIYAT
-139 KVGAHNAGS
+139 KVGDSNVGK
-148 MAALMQEARWIGA
+148 MEALMHEARWIGA
-161 EEALHLGLIDE
+161 EEALRLGLIDE
-172 IDPDEQQPDPAK
+172 IDPDEEQPDPAK
-184 VPMTDAQRE
+184 EPMTDAQRE

-203 TFGMATESTEDE
+203 TFGMAAGSMAAA
-215 STEDESTEAESAE
+215 STEAGSTEAGSTE
-228 GESAEAESAEGKSAE
+228 GTAAASITTT
-243 AESAEDNATN
+243 AT
-253 AGNTPHTT
+253 A

-267 KSIGEAV
+267 KTIGEAV
-274 RNFFETIFARAAKP
+274 RDFFETIFARAAKP
-288 SCAAKPADA
+288 SCA
-297 KPQGEAKPQGA
+297 AKPQGA

-333 TLCAKFGVAQFTAT
+333 TLCAKLGVAHITAT
-347 DGKVTFTI
+347 DGKVTFTT

-380 AADGDTTAS
+380 ATDGDTTGS
-389 AKPSTEPDEGTA
+389 AKPSTEADEGTA

>member
-1 MPRTYNIDIDSYIGY
+1 MPRTYHIDIDSYIGY

-24 SKLQPMKGKPCA
+24 SKLQPMKGKPCT

-93 VHPCSAAVSA
+93 VHPCSAAVTN
-103 WGYYNKEELAKAIEQ
+103 WGYYNKEELAKAIER

-123 ADLKT
+123 TDLKT

-139 KVGAHNAGS
+139 KVGDSNVGK
-148 MAALMQEARWIGA
+148 MEALMHEARWIGA
-161 EEALHLGLIDE
+161 EEALRLGLIDE
-172 IDPDEQQPDPAK
+172 IDPDEEQPDPAK
-184 VPMTDAQRE
+184 EPMTDAQRE

-203 TFGMATESTEDE
+203 TFGMSAESMAA
-215 STEDESTEAESAE
+215 ESTEAGSTE
-228 GESAEAESAEGKSAE
+228 GTAA
-243 AESAEDNATN
+243 ATI
-253 AGNTPHTT
+253 TT
-261 TEQQMR
+261 TATATEQQMR
-267 KSIGEAV
+267 KTIGEAV
-274 RNFFETIFARAAKP
+274 RDFFETIFARAAKP
-288 SCAAKPADA
+288 SCAAKPA
-297 KPQGEAKPQGA
+297 EAKPQGA

-333 TLCAKFGVAQFTAT
+333 TLCAKLGVAHITAT
-347 DGKVTFTI
+347 DGKVTFTT

-380 AADGDTTAS
+380 ATDGDTTGS
-389 AKPSTEPDEGTA
+389 AKPSTEADEGTA
-401 LPGAEACDFYR
+401 LPGAEACEFYR